1 MPYRTWPARKPVITV
16 EELNDALNQSNMKTP
31 DLLANVRRSMKNGP
45 VRLDELWV
53 DHATEWHHLGWSR
66 TQLSLWLACTPSLQR
81 CELPSGEAAWSLKA
95 GQGQVVPSLADEMV
109 VLLHKAGRPMPLA
122 QLISKLPAGLVVT
135 EPMLRS
141 AAQHDARLELKG
153 PLLKLA

>member
-1 MPYRTWPARKPVITV
+1 MSNC
-16 EELNDALNQSNMKTP
+16 ELLDVVLRGMKTGP
-31 DLLANVRRSMKNGP
+31 ITLEQLWADLG
-45 VRLDELWV
+45 
-53 DHATEWHHLGWSR
+53 TQWHQLGWSR
-66 TQLSLWLACTPSLQR
+66 AQLSLWLACTPSLQR

-95 GQGQVVPSLADEMV
+95 GQGQVAPSLADEMV
-109 VLLHKAGRPMPLA
+109 ALLHKAGRPMPLA

-141 AAQHDARLELKG
+141 AAQRDARLELKG